1 MWSCG
6 DSGGTGP
13 PVDEVRPISRDLV
26 WVSGTVIRPISW
38 YGLDTQAHCR
48 MRHVYVMLCHILVTG
63 DHQLHRRGDHLPY
76 HDVELEGGVCHVM
89 SDDEGAERHY
99 SSRYDRPAV
108 HADPRGGAHRP
119 PNRYL
124 GPGHT
129 EVSMGWPVGIVG
141 AGSNL
146 LVS

>member
-1 MWSCG
+1 MSRILAMWTCR

-76 HDVELEGGVCHVM
+76 HDVELEGG
-89 SDDEGAERHY
+89 GA
-99 SSRYDRPAV
+99 
-108 HADPRGGAHRP
+108 
-119 PNRYL
+119 
-124 GPGHT
+124 T
-129 EVSMGWPVGIVG
+129 FVGSARVRS
-141 AGSNL
+141 ARAL
-146 LVS
+146 